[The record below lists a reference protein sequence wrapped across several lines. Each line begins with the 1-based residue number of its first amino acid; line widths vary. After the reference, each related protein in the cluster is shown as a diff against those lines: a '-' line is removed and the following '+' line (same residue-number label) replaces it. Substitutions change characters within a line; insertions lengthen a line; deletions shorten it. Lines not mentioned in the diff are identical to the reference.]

1 MYIHVYLEYNKHN
14 NAINILNDFDLFG
27 LFAPSQS
34 LTNKFKE
41 YFNMKKEQQNL
52 KNSTEN
58 KNITSNDNSNS
69 TPYQCKDNSS
79 ISGSKLKDI
88 KIRDKF
94 IMV

>member
-1 MYIHVYLEYNKHN
+1 
-14 NAINILNDFDLFG
+14 
-27 LFAPSQS
+27 
-34 LTNKFKE
+34 
-41 YFNMKKEQQNL
+41 MKKEQQNL